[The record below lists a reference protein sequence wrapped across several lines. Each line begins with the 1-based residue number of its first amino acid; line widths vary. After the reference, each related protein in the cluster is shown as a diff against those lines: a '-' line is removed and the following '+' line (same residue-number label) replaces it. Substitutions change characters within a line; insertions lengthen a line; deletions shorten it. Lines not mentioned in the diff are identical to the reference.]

1 MTAIDQRFDRLE
13 RRLHGL
19 QEHMDERFRE
29 VFGHFDAIYIAR
41 PS

>member
-1 MTAIDQRFDRLE
+1 MTASIDQRFARLE
-13 RRLHGL
+13 RLDGL